1 MVANGYW
8 TCQGDHFVMYL
19 IVRALYRTPE
29 MNIILYINYS
39 FKKIQYHT
47 VYIGRKSEHS
57 FAGFSALVSH
67 QFIIPM
73 SVGAEV
79 SSKT

>member
-19 IVRALYRTPE
+19 IVRSLYRTPE
-29 MNIILYINYS
+29 TNIILYINYS
-39 FKKIQYHT
+39 YKKIHYRT
-47 VYIGRKSEHS
+47 VYIGHKCEHS

-67 QFIIPM
+67 QLTIPM
-73 SVGAEV
+73 SAGAEV

>member
-8 TCQGDHFVMYL
+8 TCQGDHFVMYM
-19 IVRALYRTPE
+19 IVRALYHTPE

-39 FKKIQYHT
+39 FKKIHYHT
-47 VYIGRKSEHS
+47 VYIGRKSEHR

-67 QFIIPM
+67 QFIITM
-73 SVGAEV
+73 SVGTEV
-79 SSKT
+79 SSET